1 MFRDQEVST
10 YDANGNVWTAVVDL
24 PRRFYNFECA
34 SQCGDRIF
42 VNGFARPDNSQIFY
56 MFQSSTGQFVVVDI
70 PEAFMGKVVSTATVE
85 I

>member
-10 YDANGNVWTAVVDL
+10 YDANGNVWTAVADL

-34 SQCGDRIF
+34 SQYGDQIF
-42 VNGFARPDNSQIFY
+42 VNGFDRPNNSQISY
-56 MFQSSTGQFVVVDI
+56 MFQPSTGRSVVVDVL
-70 PEAFMGKVVSTATVE
+70 EAFTGRVVSAATVE